1 MKKKPRRRYRAKPR
15 GSIFRKPLFWFSFLF
30 LILIST
36 AFYFLV
42 FFEKIQIADV
52 KISGNE
58 KVSAN
63 ELENIVSDRINRK
76 ILFLKIPF
84 LVEKNIYS
92 KSIFLIRKGKIVKE
106 ILDRFPIINEVKI
119 DRKFP
124 NVLVLDIK
132 ERKPLAVFC
141 GRDVGSSE
149 KCFFI
154 DKNGIIF
161 EDSEDISNELE
172 KKLIIRLL
180 EDRKEFVLGQ
190 EVVKKELLDL
200 ILQIQ
205 GNLRDGFQIDI
216 KEAILSLP
224 KRLDI
229 KTSEDWQIYFN
240 LESDVNLQITK
251 LNLLLKEEITPEIKE
266 RLEYIDLRF
275 TRVYYK

>member
-1 MKKKPRRRYRAKPR
+1 MRKKSKRRYQVKSK
-15 GSIFRKPLFWFSFLF
+15 GSIFRKPFFWFSLLF
-30 LILIST
+30 LIIIST
-36 AFYFLV
+36 AFYFFV
-42 FFEKIQIADV
+42 FYGKIQVADI

-58 KVSAN
+58 KVSTN
-63 ELENIVSDRINRK
+63 ELEDIVSDRINRK

-84 LVEKNIYS
+84 LVEKRIYS

-119 DRKFP
+119 GRKFP
-124 NVLVLDIK
+124 NVLVLDIE

-141 GRDVGSSE
+141 GRDTGGSE

-154 DKNGIIF
+154 DKTGIIF
-161 EDSEDISNELE
+161 EDSEDLSNESE
-172 KKLIIRLL
+172 KKIIIRLL

-200 ILQIQ
+200 ILRIQ
-205 GNLRDGFQIDI
+205 GNLKDGFQIDT
-216 KEAILSLP
+216 KEAIFSLP

-229 KTSEDWQIYFN
+229 KTSENWQIYFN
-240 LESDVNLQITK
+240 LESDINLQITK
-251 LNLLLKEEITPEIKE
+251 LNLLLEEEITPEIKE
-266 RLEYIDLRF
+266 TLEYIDLRF